1 MTRMPWVGL
10 AVSPASRRSE
20 TGLRE
25 QKLHRRRLRLSVDNL
40 LQSGANVPPRELDLA
55 PRGGR
60 GAPKAT
66 AKVLQLRDLLL
77 GAVGAIAGKAG
88 LLTRLGHLL
97 DAILRGILLR
107 YIRRQSRL
115 RLRWVHLR
123 PEAGRVPDIETEKG
137 SGLLKRRGL
146 SD

>member
-1 MTRMPWVGL
+1 MTTPLVGL
-10 AVSPASRRSE
+10 AARLVSKPSE
-20 TGLRE
+20 IEWRE
-25 QKLHRRRLRLSVDNL
+25 QKLRKRRQLQSVGDL
-40 LQSGANVPPRELDLA
+40 LQRGVSMPPRELDLA
-55 PRGGR
+55 PRGGS

-66 AKVLQLRDLLL
+66 AVVLQLRDLLL

-107 YIRRQSRL
+107 FTRRLSRL